1 MSDLQENELISA
13 YLDGELSGEER
24 ARVEQLLATNADAR
38 QLVDELRALST
49 TLQSLPA
56 QKVGE
61 SLSDRVM
68 RIAERRTL
76 AGSVVKTDE
85 DTSAD
90 KEAHRPVRARTDWPR
105 AFRRLAQ
112 PRTILWPAAAVAVAV
127 VIMLSNRRGAEPQL
141 EEVASAPR
149 SGGATSSIVAVEGL
163 PETPDEPTDRP
174 DTERLADG
182 GSTLPPASDVPS
194 TESSS
199 TPSQP
204 VAESVADSRAEI
216 GDRAQDEPSDSSPTM
231 AADEEGLVI
240 RCQVE
245 ELASAERMLAAA
257 IAGHGGAA
265 SPSGGTEGKRD
276 GADEA
281 TIETEITR
289 GQLAAVLAELK
300 SAPQSF
306 LAVAEP
312 AGLAPAA
319 AEDHPGGQVAVRA
332 RTGAGGTTVS
342 SGAGMGADSSGIRVR
357 VRPDNPLG
365 QPKPAPGELKPIRVR
380 FVLERTLSTPDDSR
394 GAAPGSK

>member
-1 MSDLQENELISA
+1 MMSDLHENELISA
-13 YLDGELSGEER
+13 YLDGELSGEDR
-24 ARVEQLLATNADAR
+24 ARVEQLLATNPEAR

-56 QKVGE
+56 QPVGE
-61 SLSDRVM
+61 SLSERVM

-76 AGSVVKTDE
+76 AGSAVQADE
-85 DTSAD
+85 DSSAD
-90 KEAHRPVRARTDWPR
+90 KEEHRPVRANTDWPR
-105 AFRRLAQ
+105 AFRRLVQ

-127 VIMLSNRRGAEPQL
+127 AIMLSNRRGAEPRP
-141 EEVASAPR
+141 EEIASAPR
-149 SGGATSSIVAVEGL
+149 SGGATSSIVAIEGL
-163 PETPDEPTDRP
+163 PETPDEPTDQP
-174 DTERLADG
+174 DTESLADG
-182 GSTLPPASDVPS
+182 SSTPPPASDAPS
-194 TESSS
+194 TEISSA
-199 TPSQP
+199 PSQP
-204 VAESVADSRAEI
+204 AAESVADSRAANR
-216 GDRAQDEPSDSSPTM
+216 DQAQDGHDESAPTM
-231 AADEEGLVI
+231 AADDEWLVI
-240 RCQVE
+240 RCRVE

-257 IAGHGGAA
+257 IAEHGGAA
-265 SPSGGTEGKRD
+265 SPSGGTEGNRER
-276 GADEA
+276 ADEA
-281 TIETEITR
+281 TVEAEITR

-342 SGAGMGADSSGIRVR
+342 SGSGMGADSSGIRVR

-380 FVLERTLSTPDDSR
+380 FVLERSLSTPDDSR
-394 GAAPGSK
+394 DAGSK

>member
-1 MSDLQENELISA
+1 MSELHENELISA

-56 QKVGE
+56 QTVGE
-61 SLSDRVM
+61 SLSDRVL

-90 KEAHRPVRARTDWPR
+90 KEEHWPVRGRTDWPR

-127 VIMLSNRRGAEPQL
+127 VIMLSNRRDAGPQQ
-141 EEVASAPR
+141 EVASAPR

-163 PETPDEPTDRP
+163 PETPDEPTQRP
-174 DTERLADG
+174 DTKRLAAG
-182 GSTLPPASDVPS
+182 GSTLPSASDAPS

-204 VAESVADSRAEI
+204 VAESIADSRAANR
-216 GDRAQDEPSDSSPTM
+216 DRPQDEPSDSSRTM
-231 AADEEGLVI
+231 ATDEQELVI
-240 RCQVE
+240 RCQVI
-245 ELASAERMLAAA
+245 ELASAEQMLVAA

-265 SPSGGTEGKRD
+265 SPSGGTEGNRD

-281 TIETEITR
+281 AVEAEITPS
-289 GQLAAVLAELK
+289 QLAAVLAELK

-306 LAVAEP
+306 RAVAEP
-312 AGLAPAA
+312 TGVLPAA
-319 AEDHPGGQVAVRA
+319 AEDHRGGQVAVRA
-332 RTGAGGTTVS
+332 RTGAGGAAVS
-342 SGAGMGADSSGIRVR
+342 SGSGMAANSSGIRVR

-365 QPKPAPGELKPIRVR
+365 QPKSAPGEQKPIRVR

>member
-1 MSDLQENELISA
+1 MMSELHENELISA

-90 KEAHRPVRARTDWPR
+90 KEEHRPVRARTDWPR
-105 AFRRLAQ
+105 VFRRLAQ

-127 VIMLSNRRGAEPQL
+127 VIMLSNRRGDEPQQ
-141 EEVASAPR
+141 EVASAPR
-149 SGGATSSIVAVEGL
+149 NGGATSSIVAVEGQ
-163 PETPDEPTDRP
+163 PETPDEATGRP
-174 DTERLADG
+174 G
-182 GSTLPPASDVPS
+182 
-194 TESSS
+194 TESVAADASS
-199 TPSQP
+199 PPSQS
-204 VAESVADSRAEI
+204 VAESLANSPTTDRQDESGNIAPIVADGEWV
-216 GDRAQDEPSDSSPTM
+216 
-231 AADEEGLVI
+231 VI
-240 RCQVE
+240 RCRVE
-245 ELASAERMLAAA
+245 ELASAEQMLAAA
-257 IAGHGGAA
+257 IAEHGGAA
-265 SPSGGTEGKRD
+265 SPSGDTEGNRER
-276 GADEA
+276 ADEA
-281 TIETEITR
+281 AVEAEITP

-300 SAPQSF
+300 SAPESF
-306 LAVAEP
+306 RAVAEP
-312 AGLAPAA
+312 AGLALAA
-319 AEDHPGGQVAVRA
+319 AADHRGGQVAVRA
-332 RTGAGGTTVS
+332 RTGTGGAAVS
-342 SGAGMGADSSGIRVR
+342 SGSGMAADSSGIRVR

-365 QPKPAPGELKPIRVR
+365 QPKPAPGEQKPIRVR

-394 GAAPGSK
+394 GAPPGSK